1 MKFGVNDKN
10 RKPHLIM
17 KKIIFLLLAL
27 SYLTVSNTTA
37 QVCPQTD
44 FPSYYYCSEILEFV
58 AEYPECSK
66 LPSSLRLPYDGGDL
80 TNYPALLEL
89 DSIDGNIICNE
100 CEITSFAGLANLTY
114 VSGGVHIDEPHSD
127 LVNLQGLNNLYY
139 IGGILSLSECSDL
152 ISTIGLGDL
161 TYLGGLSITE
171 SNVLVDLIGFEN
183 IESLIHGLAIDEAI
197 SLEDLQGFES
207 LNYIG
212 GNLVIRDNDSMS
224 SLEGLNSLKTIV
236 GDLKIDD
243 NPILLEL
250 NALSNLNSLN
260 GSIYCQGN
268 NALQSLEGLAAI
280 TGLNGLIKI
289 RYNESL
295 ESLSGLENIDAN
307 SILDLTLSNC
317 VSLNYCSLD
326 NFCQYLTE
334 NIGPSSIN
342 TNNIGCNSEIE
353 VTNICQDISVN
364 LIETVFPEP
373 KLIRMINVFGQ
384 DQQLHRNGMLL
395 FYVYDNGEVEKR
407 MIH

>member
-1 MKFGVNDKN
+1 MKNKLYLFLT
-10 RKPHLIM
+10 LI
-17 KKIIFLLLAL
+17 
-27 SYLTVSNTTA
+27 YLTVSNLMA

-44 FPSYYYCSEILEFV
+44 FPSYYYCSDILEFV

-100 CEITSFAGLANLTY
+100 CEITSFEGLANLTY

-127 LVNLQGLNNLYY
+127 MVNLQGLNNLYY

-171 SNVLVDLIGFEN
+171 CNVLVDLIGFEN
-183 IESLIHGLAIDEAI
+183 IESLIGSLAIDEAI
-197 SLEDLQGFES
+197 SLQNLQGFES

-243 NPILLEL
+243 NPVLLEL

-260 GSIYCQGN
+260 GSIYCQN
-268 NALQSLEGLAAI
+268 NIALESLEGLAAI

-317 VSLNYCSLD
+317 LSLNYCSLD

-334 NIGPSSIN
+334 NIGPSNIN
-342 TNNIGCNSEIE
+342 SNSSGCNSEIE
-353 VTNICQDISVN
+353 ITSLCEDVSLNSIEN
-364 LIETVFPEP
+364 LSPES
-373 KLIRMINVFGQ
+373 KLIKMIDIFGQ
-384 DQQLHRNGMLL
+384 DQQVHRNGILL
-395 FYVYDNGEVEKR
+395 FYVYDNGTVEKR
-407 MIH
+407 LIY